1 MDEFDNSQKKAKD
14 EFVLLLEEK
23 TKEIDFLKSS
33 VRLMEVEKIK
43 LQRELTE
50 RTKELQSVY
59 KLCSL
64 LAPRYSTLNK
74 TLQEFTNNIPSVW
87 QFSKITGVKIIV
99 GNNEFKTPKFKT
111 SEWAQSENILVGGET
126 IGRIEIYCPEQ
137 IHGEYYGPF
146 FKKGQNLLC
155 VIAEILGG
163 IIGLK
168 SLNSKLEE
176 EEGLNRALVDTMP
189 FAMRIIN
196 QSGIIIY
203 SNEKLEKQ
211 LGANIEGKSC
221 WCTYCSDKKQCSDC
235 PLENGI
241 SIGKT
246 IVFESEEIVENK
258 VFEISTTGAV
268 YDGEKVLIEIFRDIT
283 EQKKTVTSL
292 NNINER
298 LQGILNDLGDA
309 LVSVDKNGIC
319 TQVNLQISKMFGY
332 EVNEIVGYPVAKLYA
347 DPADRDGLFE
357 ELAKKKEITD
367 WVCQG
372 IRKDNSTIWVS
383 MNVRY
388 LRNKENEIE
397 GTIALIRDVSER
409 KMAHME
415 LEEKKIQ
422 FDSALEIAGLGYYI
436 VTGAT
441 AQIDYIDKRA
451 RNIFGMAKN
460 QKSNTIPFWLRNIH
474 PEDVK
479 YVKTIH
485 NSVYEGKSETA
496 ALVYRYQHPKKGLL
510 WLKHNAEVLH
520 RDSDGKV
527 GKLFGVIQN
536 ITELK
541 AKEKELIEAKER
553 AEANETRFR
562 AITEQAMD
570 GITLADVN
578 GQFVFA
584 NQAFLNMVGYSKREL
599 LFMHVSDLVPAQKK
613 NNTVFH
619 KIKQKGQYSNRSTII
634 CKDNKA
640 IFVDING
647 TTIEISGEMFVLG
660 IVRDVSSIV
669 QKEEELVLAKE
680 KA

>member
-111 SEWAQSENILVGGET
+111 SEWTQSENILVGGET

-485 NSVYEGKSETA
+485 NSVYEG
-496 ALVYRYQHPKKGLL
+496 
-510 WLKHNAEVLH
+510 
-520 RDSDGKV
+520 
-527 GKLFGVIQN
+527 
-536 ITELK
+536 
-541 AKEKELIEAKER
+541 
-553 AEANETRFR
+553 
-562 AITEQAMD
+562 
-570 GITLADVN
+570 
-578 GQFVFA
+578 
-584 NQAFLNMVGYSKREL
+584 
-599 LFMHVSDLVPAQKK
+599 
-613 NNTVFH
+613 
-619 KIKQKGQYSNRSTII
+619 
-634 CKDNKA
+634 
-640 IFVDING
+640 
-647 TTIEISGEMFVLG
+647 
-660 IVRDVSSIV
+660 
-669 QKEEELVLAKE
+669 
-680 KA
+680 